1 MANNYTK
8 TMRDALNEARSFRD
22 TTEGGPGSGPQKGG
36 KKFSSSE
43 IKKAYGIL
51 NDPRYKQGNY
61 TGAAKAINK
70 LAPGLA
76 DHPDVK
82 NAMKRAN
89 EESQI
94 TEKKANFLRLT
105 FANNQTVKKVDRWV
119 YNNLGHANQGFMS
132 MIPDENGKS
141 IEWEDIDDAD
151 GLMTKLKRAGFS
163 FKVDMR
169 ENLDLPATGDTT
181 TSNASQEVEQVDE
194 ARFSQSQI
202 DQLKK
207 QFGPLKDKGEKNAV
221 QMDKLA
227 KMMGKYSPDHL
238 LQLSTL
244 DIPMVSKVA
253 KALLAKK
260 DSRFSEETELDEAS
274 RLRPTKGLYSMAQ
287 MKQQVARTEKAFN
300 EFKQHCDFIF
310 QMDRDVGPS
319 MSDNSGKYFD
329 VYSDLDDANKLIK
342 KALADAKKIT

>member
-8 TMRDALNEARSFRD
+8 TMRQALQEAREYRD

-89 EESQI
+89 E
-94 TEKKANFLRLT
+94 
-105 FANNQTVKKVDRWV
+105 
-119 YNNLGHANQGFMS
+119 
-132 MIPDENGKS
+132 
-141 IEWEDIDDAD
+141 
-151 GLMTKLKRAGFS
+151 
-163 FKVDMR
+163 
-169 ENLDLPATGDTT
+169 NLDLPATGDTT
-181 TSNASQEVEQVDE
+181 TSNASQESINE
-194 ARFSQSQI
+194 F
-202 DQLKK
+202 K
-207 QFGPLKDKGEKNAV
+207 LKDSDIEKLKQGVKQMPPIKGAKLGKPQKVKAVGEAKFTPAQVSALQKAYGQIGPGGEKNAMR
-221 QMDKLA
+221 MDQLA
-227 KMMGKYSPDHL
+227 RMMGKYSKSHL
-238 LQLSTL
+238 SQLADM

-253 KALLAKK
+253 KELMK
-260 DSRFSEETELDEAS
+260 EELDEAS
-274 RLRPTKGLYSMAQ
+274 RLRPLNTNKGLYSMTQ

-310 QMDRDVGPS
+310 QMDRDIGPS
-319 MSDNSGKYFD
+319 MGDNSGKYFD
-329 VYSDLDDANKLIK
+329 VYSDLDDANKEIK

>member
-8 TMRDALNEARSFRD
+8 TMRQALQEARDYRD

-89 EESQI
+89 EELEEANRYSVALKGDAKKLFDLSWKAGSKSKAYGDKEWNAAVDDTAKKYRNDNHI
-94 TEKKANFLRLT
+94 RISDKDIAAVKKAI
-105 FANNQTVKKVDRWV
+105 Q
-119 YNNLGHANQGFMS
+119 YNEFDPSTN
-132 MIPDENGKS
+132 E
-141 IEWEDIDDAD
+141 E
-151 GLMTKLKRAGFS
+151 
-163 FKVDMR
+163 
-169 ENLDLPATGDTT
+169 LDLSATGDTT

-194 ARFSQSQI
+194 AKFTPAQVSA
-202 DQLKK
+202 
-207 QFGPLKDKGEKNAV
+207 LKDKYGKLGPGAEKNAV

-227 KMMGKYSPDHL
+227 KVMGNYSKSHL
-238 LQLSTL
+238 SQLA
-244 DIPMVSKVA
+244 DMGVPMVSKVA
-253 KALLAKK
+253 K
-260 DSRFSEETELDEAS
+260 EL
-274 RLRPTKGLYSMAQ
+274 
-287 MKQQVARTEKAFN
+287 MK
-300 EFKQHCDFIF
+300 
-310 QMDRDVGPS
+310 
-319 MSDNSGKYFD
+319 
-329 VYSDLDDANKLIK
+329 
-342 KALADAKKIT
+342 

>member
-22 TTEGGPGSGPQKGG
+22 VQEDKG
-36 KKFSSSE
+36 FSSAQ
-43 IKKAYGIL
+43 IKMAYGVL

-61 TGAAKAINK
+61 SGAVKAIEK
-70 LAPGLA
+70 IAKGLSS
-76 DHPDVK
+76 HPDVA
-82 NAMKRAN
+82 NALKRAN
-89 EESQI
+89 EE
-94 TEKKANFLRLT
+94 L
-105 FANNQTVKKVDRWV
+105 
-119 YNNLGHANQGFMS
+119 
-132 MIPDENGKS
+132 
-141 IEWEDIDDAD
+141 
-151 GLMTKLKRAGFS
+151 
-163 FKVDMR
+163 
-169 ENLDLPATGDTT
+169 LDLPATGDTT

-194 ARFSQSQI
+194 ARFTPAQI
-202 DQLKK
+202 SA
-207 QFGPLKDKGEKNAV
+207 LKDKYGKLGPGAEKNAV

-227 KMMGKYSPDHL
+227 KMMSKYSKSHL
-238 LQLSTL
+238 SQLA
-244 DIPMVSKVA
+244 DMGRPVVSKVA
-253 KALLAKK
+253 KELMK
-260 DSRFSEETELDEAS
+260 EELDEAS

-329 VYSDLDDANKLIK
+329 VHRALDNANKEIK